1 MKDVYVWVH
10 ETPLQMQMSRYRSQ
24 VLGRKPYG
32 DVQAKMD
39 NLPLTDNE
47 ARLLIPESKVK
58 VQPLGW
64 MNWRM
69 KIGILEIY

>member
-1 MKDVYVWVH
+1 MLD
-10 ETPLQMQMSRYRSQ
+10 
-24 VLGRKPYG
+24 RKPYVN
-32 DVQAKMD
+32 VQAKMD

-58 VQPLGW
+58 VQPLGC

-69 KIGILEIY
+69 KIGILEI